1 MTGPHGPCSCR
12 VGIKGC
18 GFPSWLFQKFAL
30 PPPPLYKKIF
40 NTLSSAAERKQRLEF
55 ARAER
60 ERLAA
65 EAREQEER
73 ELLDI
78 EEEERR
84 EEAEK
89 ARIAEE
95 ARQAAWRQAELD
107 RLLRKR
113 EERLQE
119 EDERLRKEEE
129 EKMALARRKLY
140 VMQSVNTLDVLREE
154 AEATGN
160 ARAGSSKG
168 KGTAAGDRWSGRA
181 GTARPVI
188 WSVFGLGKF

>member
-1 MTGPHGPCSCR
+1 M
-12 VGIKGC
+12 
-18 GFPSWLFQKFAL
+18 
-30 PPPPLYKKIF
+30 
-40 NTLSSAAERKQRLEF
+40 SSAAERKQCLEF

-73 ELLDI
+73 ELLEI
-78 EEEERR
+78 EEEERQ
-84 EEAEK
+84 EAEK

-95 ARQAAWRQAELD
+95 ARQAAWRQAELEK
-107 RLLRKR
+107 LLRER
-113 EERLQE
+113 EERLRE
-119 EDERLRKEEE
+119 ADERLRKEEE
-129 EKMALARRKLY
+129 EKMAVARRKLY

-168 KGTAAGDRWSGRA
+168 KGTAAGEMVGACWNCTSRNLECV
-181 GTARPVI
+181 RP
-188 WSVFGLGKF
+188 G